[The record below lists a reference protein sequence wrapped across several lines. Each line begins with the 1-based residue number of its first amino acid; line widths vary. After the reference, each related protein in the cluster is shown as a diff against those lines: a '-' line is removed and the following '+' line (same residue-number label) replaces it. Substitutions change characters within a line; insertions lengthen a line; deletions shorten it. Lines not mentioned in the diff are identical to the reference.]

1 MVLLTPIQSV
11 LKISYLLDMGLG
23 LVGCLVVLLRRL
35 LVVVEIL
42 GQNTKNRD
50 DRVVELHQLSGNICT
65 STFLGLRLLY

>member
-1 MVLLTPIQSV
+1 
-11 LKISYLLDMGLG
+11 MGLG